1 MWLLWSGKN
10 TRGLSSCKPTGK
22 NKLLKW
28 SKPKAEVQLAD
39 LYRSCCRCTGS
50 GGGGGGLV
58 AGSMFPQEIF
68 KNAISCIHWTGIG
81 WAGKSFNAQTKLPTI
96 KWNLWSGNYNYWFVV
111 VCFSVDS
118 KINSNQK
125 ECMNPWWHMVI
136 HRYVQSS
143 CCIESSENQTRN
155 DFHSVLKKYLY
166 FRVRTT
172 RDYLSNNQTLRL
184 ASSLK
189 WNPC

>member
-22 NKLLKW
+22 NKLLKQ
-28 SKPKAEVQLAD
+28 SKPKAEVQLVD
-39 LYRSCCRCTGS
+39 LYHSCCRCRGS
-50 GGGGGGLV
+50 GGGGVV

-81 WAGKSFNAQTKLPTI
+81 WAGKSFNAQTKLLTI

-118 KINSNQK
+118 KINSQSERVYESLMTYGNTQI
-125 ECMNPWWHMVI
+125 CP
-136 HRYVQSS
+136 VQLLHWIIRKSNKKRFS
-143 CCIESSENQTRN
+143 LS
-155 DFHSVLKKYLY
+155 LKKILIFSCANY
-166 FRVRTT
+166 
-172 RDYLSNNQTLRL
+172 QRL
-184 ASSLK
+184 LVKQPDVASGFQPEMKPLLV
-189 WNPC
+189 